1 MTVDTQLIG
10 SWLRARSIC
19 HGLPAPVPDHGG
31 WRLDTARPGELRRYV
46 FGAAGDGLRALGASI
61 DEPQV
66 FLKLCGSGD
75 ELLALLPP
83 RWRLDEPRHVM
94 VAGDWPAAAPLAP
107 GYTLRLTR
115 AGAVTTARA
124 VTATGAVAATGHA
137 AEWAGV
143 FVCDRI
149 ETAPAHRR
157 RGLGASVMQALR
169 KARLDAGATE
179 ILVAT
184 AAGQALYRSL
194 GWTTISDYSTALVAD
209 PG

>member
-19 HGLPAPVPDHGG
+19 HGLPAPLPDHGG

-46 FGAAGDGLRALGASI
+46 FGAACDGLRELGSSI
-61 DEPQV
+61 DIPLV
-66 FLKLCGSGD
+66 FLKLCGSGE

-83 RWRLDEPRHVM
+83 RWRLDEPRYVM
-94 VAGDWPAAAPLAP
+94 VPGDWPAAPTLAP
-107 GYTLRLTR
+107 EYTLRLTR
-115 AGAVTTARA
+115 TGAVTTARI
-124 VTATGAVAATGHA
+124 VTADGAVAATGHA

-143 FVCDRI
+143 FVYDRI

-157 RGLGASVMQALR
+157 RGLGACVMHALR
-169 KARLDAGATE
+169 QVRLDGGATE

-184 AAGQALYRSL
+184 VAGQALYRSL
-194 GWTTISDYSTALVAD
+194 GWTTISDYSTAFVDLR
-209 PG
+209 

>member
-1 MTVDTQLIG
+1 MTVASQLIG

-31 WRLDTARPGELRRYV
+31 WRLDTARPGELRRHV
-46 FGAAGDGLRALGASI
+46 FGAACDGLRELGESI
-61 DEPQV
+61 DIPEV

-83 RWRLDEPRHVM
+83 RWRLDEPRYVM
-94 VAGDWPAAAPLAP
+94 VPGDWPVAAPLAP
-107 GYTLRLTR
+107 EYTLRLTR
-115 AGAVTTARA
+115 AGAVTTVRI
-124 VTATGAVAATGHA
+124 VTAAGAVAATGHA

-143 FVCDRI
+143 FVYDRI
-149 ETAPAHRR
+149 ETAPTHRR
-157 RGLGASVMQALR
+157 RGLGACVMHALR
-169 KARLDAGATE
+169 QARLDAGTTE

-194 GWTTISDYSTALVAD
+194 GWNTISDYSTAFLD
-209 PG
+209 PR